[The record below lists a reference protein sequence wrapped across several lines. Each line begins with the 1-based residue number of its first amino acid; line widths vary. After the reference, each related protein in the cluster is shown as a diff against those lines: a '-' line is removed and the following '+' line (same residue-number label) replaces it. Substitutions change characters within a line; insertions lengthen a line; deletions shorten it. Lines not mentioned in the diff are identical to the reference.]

1 MLKKKLPM
9 CSFLQ
14 QSYAVETNGDTE
26 ATQLTSGKTDIG
38 TRIHCYSLSE
48 LLVIQFSLWT
58 SGQLPAQWNKT

>member
-48 LLVIQFSLWT
+48 LLVIQFSL
-58 SGQLPAQWNKT
+58 